1 MSKQN
6 ISIGNISMKKSSM
19 NITQTSSDQDHHSAI
34 LTKIDFVNE
43 LEQVVSALS
52 AINKKDAQLIDAIT
66 DLNDAL
72 KEAKKPK
79 PQASVIR
86 RFLNNSTALLNDIKD
101 FIAPAATAAVGLKTL
116 LDVLPQII
124 K

>member
-1 MSKQN
+1 MTKQN

-19 NITQTSSDQDHHSAI
+19 NITQTSSDPDHDSGI
-34 LTKIDFVNE
+34 LTKVDFVNE
-43 LEQVVSALS
+43 LEKVVSTLS
-52 AINKKDAQLIDAIT
+52 AINKKDTLLIDAIT

-72 KEAKKPK
+72 KEAKKSK

-101 FIAPAATAAVGLKTL
+101 FVAPAATAVVGLKTL
-116 LDVLPQII
+116 IDVLPQII